1 VGTPD
6 SSAPAGGQGTGGSTS
21 TGGRRGRGGSG
32 GLANTGGL
40 PGTGGLDATGGT
52 PSTGGTSSD
61 GGTPP
66 TGGVTGCDSGPLA
79 NSVADCEIVPPPST
93 GDYHAD
99 CVTEINY
106 IRELCQCL
114 PPLER
119 RTEAEDCADQMAQY
133 DYEHG
138 TAHGGFQ
145 ARLCSPNGTGQ
156 CECPDWD
163 SAESITQGTR
173 WNEACLA
180 MMWHEVDNPAGEQ
193 GHYELMSSLQ
203 YTGVACG
210 IYVGSDGKVWAVQ
223 NYFR

>member
-1 VGTPD
+1 MRVDGLSAWRVVDCVGCG
-6 SSAPAGGQGTGGSTS
+6 APA
-21 TGGRRGRGGSG
+21 
-32 GLANTGGL
+32 
-40 PGTGGLDATGGT
+40 
-52 PSTGGTSSD
+52 
-61 GGTPP
+61 
-66 TGGVTGCDSGPLA
+66 TGGVTGCDNGPLQT
-79 NSVADCEIVPPPST
+79 SVANCEIVPPPST

-99 CVTEINY
+99 CVTEINA
-106 IRELCQCL
+106 IREVCQCL

-133 DYEHG
+133 DYENN

-145 ARLCSPNGTGQ
+145 ARLCSPTGTGQ
-156 CECPDWD
+156 CECPGWD

-180 MMWHEVDNPAGEQ
+180 MMWHEVDHPTEQQ
-193 GHYELMSSLQ
+193 GHYELMSSQQ

-210 IYVGSDGKVWAVQ
+210 IYVGPDGSVWAVQ